1 MDIDIPFT
9 HDEVVL
15 RQRYELA
22 SILNDLLIAIWFIV
36 GSVLFFSPSTTEAG
50 TWLFLIGS
58 IQLAVR
64 PAIRLARGLHLR
76 QRSGSRKPGHESAGD
91 F

>member
-9 HDEVVL
+9 PDEVVL
-15 RQRYELA
+15 RRRYEFA
-22 SILNDLLIAIWFIV
+22 SIANDLLIAVWFIV
-36 GSVLFFSPSTTEAG
+36 GSVLFFSASTSYAG

-58 IQLAVR
+58 VQLAVR
-64 PAIRLARGLHLR
+64 PAIRLGRGVHL
-76 QRSGSRKPGHESAGD
+76 QRRGGSRQPGNESDDD

>member
-9 HDEVVL
+9 HDEVML
-15 RQRYELA
+15 RQRYEFA
-22 SILNDLLIAIWFIV
+22 SIINDLLIAIWFIV
-36 GSVLFFSPSTTEAG
+36 GSVLFFSPSTTDAG

-58 IQLAVR
+58 VQLAIR
-64 PAIRLARGLHLR
+64 PAIRLVRGVHL
-76 QRSGSRKPGHESAGD
+76 QRRGGSRKPGHESGED